1 MTRKLKGMLWGVAL
15 VSNQNT
21 GEWLLLEQS
30 IHDNPMN
37 TIETAEALWGRKWSE
52 LQRLG
57 ACMIRLNMD
66 GDVPCDLMFAWGQ
79 GNNIKADGIMEYSEE
94 FEKMNTG
101 LVSDSNENVSMEGG
115 DLR

>member
-1 MTRKLKGMLWGVAL
+1 MTDELKGMLWGVVL

-30 IHDNPMN
+30 IKDNPMS
-37 TIETAEALWGRKWSE
+37 TIEITEELWGKKWSK

-57 ACMIRLNMD
+57 ACMVRLNMD

-79 GNNIKADGIMEYSEE
+79 GDGLNADGIMDYSEE
-94 FEKMNTG
+94 FEQMNTG
-101 LVSDSNENVSMEGG
+101 LVYV
-115 DLR
+115 